1 MMQTKK
7 DKILKL
13 GADFFTHDTDAS
25 SDEKIIYLESKH
37 GDTGYALFF
46 KFLEVFAR
54 SENTEIFLK
63 DASYLIYAK
72 KFNHTVE
79 KIKEFICD
87 AVYIGAFT
95 LEEQD
100 QKLFSKGL
108 KKRLQPLFDTRIKN
122 KEKQQRFREKQGLL
136 RNGNVTVTESL
147 ENGNVTV
154 TLPVYDEIQTDSK
167 VKYSKVKESKE
178 EESISNMVGNNKNG
192 ENIQAVPDLIGSI
205 SYSQSQY
212 DQFEKAWSEYQGI
225 KKGDCLK
232 EFQGFI
238 SSTQDWRTVLPKLFD
253 AVINENAYIQNERR
267 LYPDRQFKAFC
278 NWLKS
283 RGWEN
288 TKEVVQS
295 LKDMTEEEREK
306 AISRFIQ

>member
-1 MMQTKK
+1 MKA
-7 DKILKL
+7 IVIRP
-13 GADFFTHDTDAS
+13 GADYFTHDFDAS

-46 KFLEVFAR
+46 KFLEVFTRAD
-54 SENTEIFLK
+54 NNEIILT

-72 KFNHTVE
+72 KFNHTPE
-79 KIKEFICD
+79 KIKEFVND
-87 AVYIGAFT
+87 AIEIKAFV
-95 LEEQD
+95 LDEQGN
-100 QKLFSKGL
+100 KLYSRGL
-108 KKRLQPLFDTRIKN
+108 KKRLEPMYVRRESE
-122 KEKQQRFREKQGLL
+122 KERKRLYREQQKKDIPNTSAGHTTDIPNTSAGKADSRVEKSREE
-136 RNGNVTVTESL
+136 ES
-147 ENGNVTV
+147 
-154 TLPVYDEIQTDSK
+154 
-167 VKYSKVKESKE
+167 KEEKSKE

-212 DQFEKAWSEYQGI
+212 DQFEKAWSEYQGV
-225 KKGDCLK
+225 KKSDCLK

-238 SSTQDWRTVLPKLFD
+238 SSIQDWRTVLPKLFD

-267 LYPDRQFKAFC
+267 LYPERQFKAFC